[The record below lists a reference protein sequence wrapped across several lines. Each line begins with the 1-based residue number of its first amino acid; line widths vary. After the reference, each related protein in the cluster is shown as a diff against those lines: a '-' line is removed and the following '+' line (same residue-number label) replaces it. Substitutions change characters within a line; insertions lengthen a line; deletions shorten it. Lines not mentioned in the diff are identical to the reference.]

1 MIYLISDDKYR
12 DSIDLTCYFT
22 DYERIEEY
30 VEKYQY
36 NMYGRKTRNI
46 EVAFNTLTIYF
57 EYLDFAD
64 EWESGIMY
72 LHEIN
77 KYE

>member
-12 DSIDLTCYFT
+12 ETIDLTYYFT
-22 DYERIEEY
+22 DYKRIENY
-30 VEKYQY
+30 VEWYQY
-36 NMYGRKTRNI
+36 NMFGRKTRNI
-46 EVAFNTLTIYF
+46 EVDFNTLTIYF

-64 EWESGIMY
+64 EWENDVMY